1 MEETSR
7 DKCAIVLKNFSG
19 VPVIEVIGT
28 VNEIN
33 LRMIER
39 MILALET
46 AGHYNIIVNVR
57 RVVEG
62 NLELLRS
69 LAKCV
74 GRIRNHY
81 GNIDLVAEAVQIKE
95 MANDGLARLFRLC
108 TSESQALARIKRLL
122 RGPEETA
129 VTSARIMEP

>member
-7 DKCAIVLKNFSG
+7 EKCAVVLKNFSG
-19 VPVIEVIGT
+19 VPIIEVIGT

-46 AGHYNIIVNVR
+46 AGHYNIVVNVR
-57 RVVEG
+57 SVVEG
-62 NLELLRS
+62 NLELLRA

-74 GRIRNHY
+74 GRIRCHY

-108 TSESQALARIKRLL
+108 TSESQALARIKQLL

-129 VTSARIMEP
+129 VTSAKIMEP